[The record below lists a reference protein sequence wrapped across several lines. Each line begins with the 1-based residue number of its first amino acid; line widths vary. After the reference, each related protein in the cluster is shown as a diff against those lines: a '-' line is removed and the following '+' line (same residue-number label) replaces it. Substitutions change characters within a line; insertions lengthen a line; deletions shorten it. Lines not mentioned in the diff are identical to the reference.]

1 MNRGDTVQIL
11 LQYTVE
17 GEAIQ
22 EGEFDEIEFSIGS
35 KRFTLTDG
43 GIVWDSEQAAYTI
56 ALSQEDTIAL
66 PGVQPYQIRFKK
78 DDTVISSDIDTVEFG
93 NSISK
98 VIL

>member
-43 GIVWDSEQAAYTI
+43 DIVWDSEQEAYTI
-56 ALSQEDTIAL
+56 QLSQEDTIAL
-66 PGVQPYQIRFKK
+66 PGVQKYQVRFKK
-78 DDTVISSDIDTVEFG
+78 DGKVISSDIDTVEFG
-93 NSISK
+93 KSISEE
-98 VIL
+98 IL